1 MNNKNGVASIELYR
15 AKRKKQK
22 RKRRM
27 TILLSILAIAFL
39 GIFGY
44 YTVDIISN
52 SSNGK
57 NGAFPIK
64 LNGDLIL
71 QNQMMGERVVI
82 LNDKKLLFYNNQGKL
97 TREVGHSYFNPAISC
112 SSNKALLYDI
122 EGTTFS
128 VETDKGTELT
138 KTIPNDIIIGE
149 IAENGNI
156 AIVSEDDRYSC
167 RLTIYDSKGTE
178 IFKWYLAD
186 KYITSLGFTGSGG
199 GCVVAALGVNN
210 GYTETYV
217 YRLDFSKDKEQ
228 YQTTITG
235 SAPLMVNVMGNKAHI
250 ICDNQAVVL
259 DKNGGQLNSVIYS
272 QTIKQSVAA
281 SERYTV
287 MLFGEDVKSTSEIVV
302 YDSNLSEVGKI
313 SNSERIRKIDSDGDH
328 VIALYND
335 RIVCYDMNLNQ
346 KTEYSGQSSVN
357 DVICGGGIG
366 YSTNTTNFDR
376 FALE

>member
-1 MNNKNGVASIELYR
+1 MNNKNEATSIELYR

-27 TILLSILAIAFL
+27 IIFLSILVIAFL

-52 SSNGK
+52 SSHGK
-57 NGAFPIK
+57 NGAFPVK

-71 QNQMMGERVVI
+71 QNQMMGERIVI
-82 LNDKKLLFYNNQGKL
+82 LNDKKLLFYNHQGKL
-97 TREVGHSYFNPAISC
+97 ITEVGHSYFNPAISC

-122 EGTTFS
+122 KGTTFS
-128 VETDKGTELT
+128 VETDRGTDF
-138 KTIPNDIIIGE
+138 IQNISNDIIIGK

-167 RLTIYDSKGTE
+167 RLTIYNSKGSE

-186 KYITSLGFTGSGG
+186 KYITSLDFTDSGG

-217 YRLDFSKDKEQ
+217 YKLDFSKDKEQ

-235 SAPLMVNVMGNKAHI
+235 SAPLMVNVMGNKTHI
-250 ICDNQAVVL
+250 VCDNQAVVL
-259 DKNGGQLNSVIYS
+259 DKNGGQLNSVVFNQPLK
-272 QTIKQSVAA
+272 QTVAA
-281 SERYTV
+281 SGRYTV
-287 MLFGEDVKSTSEIVV
+287 MLFGKDVKSTSEIIV
-302 YDSNLSEVGKI
+302 YDANLSEVGKI
-313 SNSERIRKIDSDGDH
+313 SNTERIRKIDSDGDH
-328 VIALYND
+328 IIALYND
-335 RIVCYDMNLNQ
+335 RIVCYDMSLNQ
-346 KTEYSGQSSVN
+346 KMEYNEQSSVN
-357 DVICGGGIG
+357 DVICGGQIG
-366 YSTNTTNFDR
+366 YSTNTTSFNGFS
-376 FALE
+376 LV

>member
-1 MNNKNGVASIELYR
+1 MNDINEATSIELYR

-27 TILLSILAIAFL
+27 IILLSILAIAFL

-57 NGAFPIK
+57 NGAFPVK

-97 TREVGHSYFNPAISC
+97 IREVGHSYFNPAVSC
-112 SSNKALLYDI
+112 SSSKALLYDI
-122 EGTTFS
+122 KGTTFS
-128 VETDKGTELT
+128 VETDRGTELT
-138 KTIPNDIIIGE
+138 QNISNDIIIGE

-186 KYITSLGFTGSGG
+186 KYITSLDFTGSGD
-199 GCVVAALGVNN
+199 GCVVAALGVSN

-235 SAPLMVNVMGNKAHI
+235 SAPLMVNVMDNKTHI
-250 ICDNQAVVL
+250 VCDNQAVVL

-287 MLFGEDVKSTSEIVV
+287 MLFGEDVKSTSEIIV
-302 YDSNLSEVGKI
+302 YDENLSEVAKI
-313 SNSERIRKIDSDGDH
+313 SNAERIRKIDSDGNH

-335 RIVCYDMNLNQ
+335 RIVCYDMSLNQ

-357 DVICGGGIG
+357 DVICSLERG
-366 YSTNTTNFDR
+366 YSTNTTNLNS

>member
-1 MNNKNGVASIELYR
+1 MNDQNEATSIELYR
-15 AKRKKQK
+15 AKRKKKK

-27 TILLSILAIAFL
+27 IVIFSILAIVFL

-44 YTVDIISN
+44 YAVDMISN
-52 SSNGK
+52 SSNGT
-57 NGAFPIK
+57 NGAFPVK

-71 QNQMMGERVVI
+71 QNQMMGERIVI
-82 LNDKKLLFYNNQGKL
+82 LNDKKLLIYNNQGKL
-97 TREVGHSYFNPAISC
+97 VREVGHSYFNPAVSC
-112 SSNKALLYDI
+112 SSTKALLYDI

-138 KTIPNDIIIGE
+138 QTLSNDIIIGE

-186 KYITSLGFTGSGG
+186 KYITSLDFTDSGG
-199 GCVVAALGVNN
+199 GCVVAALGANN
-210 GYTETYV
+210 GYIETYV

-235 SAPLMVNVMGNKAHI
+235 SAPLMVNVMDNKTHI
-250 ICDNQAVVL
+250 VCDNQAVVL
-259 DKNGGQLNSVIYS
+259 DKNGGQLNSVVYTQS
-272 QTIKQSVAA
+272 IKQVVAA
-281 SERYTV
+281 SEGYTV
-287 MLFGEDVKSTSEIVV
+287 ILFGEDVKSTSEIVV
-302 YDSNLSEVGKI
+302 YDSNFSEVAKI
-313 SNSERIRKIDSDGDH
+313 SNAERIRKIDSDGNH

-335 RIVCYDMNLNQ
+335 RIVCYDMSLNQ
-346 KTEYSGQSSVN
+346 KAEYSGQSSVN
-357 DVICGGGIG
+357 DVICGGEAG
-366 YSTNTTNFDR
+366 YSTNTTNLDR
-376 FALE
+376 FELE

>member
-1 MNNKNGVASIELYR
+1 MNNKNEVASIELYR
-15 AKRKKQK
+15 AKRKKKK

-27 TILLSILAIAFL
+27 IVIFSILAIAFL

-44 YTVDIISN
+44 YAVDMISN

-57 NGAFPIK
+57 NGSFPVK

-71 QNQMMGERVVI
+71 QNQMLGEQVVI

-97 TREVGHSYFNPAISC
+97 IREVGHSYFNPAVSC
-112 SSNKALLYDI
+112 SSSKALLYDI
-122 EGTTFS
+122 KGTNFS
-128 VETDKGTELT
+128 VETDKGTEITQTLS
-138 KTIPNDIIIGE
+138 NDIIIGE

-186 KYITSLGFTGSGG
+186 KYITSLDFIDLGG
-199 GCVVAALGVNN
+199 GCVVAALGVSN

-235 SAPLMVNVMGNKAHI
+235 SAPLMVNVMDNKTHI
-250 ICDNQAVVL
+250 VCDNQAVVL
-259 DKNGGQLNSVIYS
+259 DKNGCQLNSVVFNQS
-272 QTIKQSVAA
+272 LKQTVAA

-302 YDSNLSEVGKI
+302 YDENLSEVGKI
-313 SNSERIRKIDSDGDH
+313 SNTERIRKIDSDGDH

-335 RIVCYDMNLNQ
+335 RIVCYDMSLNQ
-346 KTEYSGQSSVN
+346 KAEYSGQSSVN
-357 DVICGGGIG
+357 DVICSLERG
-366 YSTNTTNFDR
+366 YSTNTNNLNSFD
-376 FALE
+376 LE